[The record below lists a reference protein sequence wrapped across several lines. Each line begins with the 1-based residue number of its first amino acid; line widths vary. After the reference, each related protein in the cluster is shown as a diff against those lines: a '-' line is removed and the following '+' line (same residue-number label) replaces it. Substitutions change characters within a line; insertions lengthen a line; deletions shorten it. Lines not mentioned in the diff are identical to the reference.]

1 MTVNGMLTSIAG
13 AMVQRRVSP
22 ISRVGFFLTVAMAA
36 AAVVISVATVLVFLN
51 LPNILPLVLGVLV
64 LDGISRLAPQTLN
77 IQAVQTT
84 LYGILYLVI
93 TCFSGVLAAYAMQ
106 RFAFPLQ
113 DRLFTRVDAALGV
126 NWFAIAHWVDG
137 HLEIQRALKFAY
149 ASMGAQIAIPVV
161 VLAFANRLS
170 DLRIYLLAFTLALVV
185 TTIIGALLPAA
196 SPIVLVDRTTFNV
209 LRFSGATPIEH
220 LARLRAAAPI
230 VLSGSLGGVIAF
242 PSFHAAVA
250 TLTPL
255 VLYRYRG
262 LFVALLLLDAAML
275 GGCVTEGAH
284 YLSDVLAGIGIVFFA
299 YFLAKHIIDLEDR
312 LPPHHFYRSIAPL
325 RAEWAGRDPIF
336 TRVENPPK

>member
-220 LARLRAAAPI
+220 LARLR
-230 VLSGSLGGVIAF
+230 F
-242 PSFHAAVA
+242 
-250 TLTPL
+250 
-255 VLYRYRG
+255 
-262 LFVALLLLDAAML
+262 
-275 GGCVTEGAH
+275 CV
-284 YLSDVLAGIGIVFFA
+284 
-299 YFLAKHIIDLEDR
+299 
-312 LPPHHFYRSIAPL
+312 
-325 RAEWAGRDPIF
+325 
-336 TRVENPPK
+336 

>member
-13 AMVQRRVSP
+13 AIVPRRISP
-22 ISRVGFFLTVAMAA
+22 ISRVGFLLTVAMAA
-36 AAVVISVATVLVFLN
+36 AAVIISLATMLVFLN

-77 IQAVQTT
+77 VQAVQTT
-84 LYGILYLVI
+84 LYSILYLVI

-113 DRLFTRVDAALGV
+113 DHLFTQVDTALGV

-137 HLEIQRALKFAY
+137 HLVIQRVLKFAY
-149 ASMGAQIAIPVV
+149 TSMGPQIAIPVV
-161 VLAFANRLS
+161 VLAFANRLRE
-170 DLRIYLLAFTLALVV
+170 LRVYLLAFTLALAV

-209 LRFSGATPIEH
+209 LQFTGATPIEH
-220 LARLRAAAPI
+220 LARLRAAAPA
-230 VLSGSLGGVIAF
+230 VLSGGLGGVITF

-262 LFVALLLLDAAML
+262 VFVALLLLDAAML

-284 YLSDVLAGIGIVFFA
+284 YLCDILAGIGIVVCA
-299 YFLAKHIIDLEDR
+299 YLLAKRIINLEDR
-312 LPPHHFYRSIAPL
+312 SLPHHLDPSIVPHPAVPAPWIPSSKKSL
-325 RAEWAGRDPIF
+325 
-336 TRVENPPK
+336 